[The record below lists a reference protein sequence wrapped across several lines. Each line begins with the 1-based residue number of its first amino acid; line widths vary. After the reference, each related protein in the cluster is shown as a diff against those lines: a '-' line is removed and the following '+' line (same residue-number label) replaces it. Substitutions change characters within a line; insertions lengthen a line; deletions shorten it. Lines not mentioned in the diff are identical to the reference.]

1 MSLNFELSNIEN
13 YRETGYDAEGVLRP
27 ETKSLIFATMVV
39 GIGRITKENA
49 AEFYARLHAFE
60 RLNSTYL
67 TEKGVDIYLTPED
80 VKRHIGL
87 TTNVANE
94 TRAKWLKRVLGGQV
108 DDYVR
113 EYNRTLDLVASN

>member
-1 MSLNFELSNIEN
+1 MSLNFELSDIEN

-39 GIGRITKENA
+39 GIGRITEGNA

-60 RLNSTYL
+60 RLSGTYL
-67 TEKGVDIYLTPED
+67 TEQGKDVYLTPED
-80 VKRHIGL
+80 VQRHIGL
-87 TTNVANE
+87 STNVANE

-108 DDYVR
+108 DDHVR
-113 EYNRTLDLVASN
+113 RYNRTFETVAAN